1 MYKEI
6 RHQLM
11 LYMYCKQI
19 NKNAGR
25 SSQQLWCFY
34 NLHSNKTAIMSHQK
48 RKCKNTPPK
57 WMKCNAK
64 SIFGKVLHL

>member
-25 SSQQLWCFY
+25 SSQQL
-34 NLHSNKTAIMSHQK
+34 
-48 RKCKNTPPK
+48 
-57 WMKCNAK
+57 
-64 SIFGKVLHL
+64 